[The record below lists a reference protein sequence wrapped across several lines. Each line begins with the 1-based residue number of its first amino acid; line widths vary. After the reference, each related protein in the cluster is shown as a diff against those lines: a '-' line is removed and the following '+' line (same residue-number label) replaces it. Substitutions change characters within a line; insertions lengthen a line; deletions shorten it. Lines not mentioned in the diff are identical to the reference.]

1 MSRGPAFLTSCFTT
15 LLLAILI
22 TTSEACAKDDYFA
35 GKTVTIIIPIG
46 PGGAYDTYARL
57 IARHLGRHIPGN
69 PTIIAQNMPGAG
81 GVIASNYVY
90 NIAPQDGTTLTII
103 TSSFATQQITGDP
116 QIKYDA
122 RKFGA

>member
-1 MSRGPAFLTSCFTT
+1 MSRRRAFLTSCFAS
-15 LLLAILI
+15 LALASLV
-22 TTSEACAKDDYFA
+22 TMLPSGAFAEDDYFA

-57 IARHLGRHIPGN
+57 VARYLGRHIPGN

-90 NIAPQDGTTLTII
+90 NIAPQDGTMLTII
-103 TSSFATQQITGDP
+103 TSSFANEELF
-116 QIKYDA
+116 A
-122 RKFGA
+122 